1 MHFNIM
7 ILIFMILPMRP
18 KLRGTVI
25 FNLLAISLF
34 DSESRFP
41 RTRLEWYGW
50 VSLERMFENI

>member
-1 MHFNIM
+1 MKNMHLNIM

-18 KLRGTVI
+18 ELRGIIV
-25 FNLLAISLF
+25 ISLF